1 MTDASAIPAK
11 PPLSPARRAGH
22 LLFLSGQLPRQSD
35 GTLVSGPIE
44 VQTEQVIANVAEVL
58 AAHGLGLADVVKATV
73 WLTQA
78 AHAPGFNRIYAQ
90 RFSAP
95 YPARS
100 TVVSALVAPADIEM
114 EVVAL
119 IPEPH
124 EGPASAD

>member
-1 MTDASAIPAK
+1 MTPAAT
-11 PPLSPARRAGH
+11 PPLSPARRAGN
-22 LLFLSGQLPRQSD
+22 LLFLSGQLPRQGD

-44 VQTEQVIANVAEVL
+44 AQTEQVIANVAEVL
-58 AAHGLGLADVVKATV
+58 AGHGLGLADVVKATV

-78 AHAPGFNRIYAQ
+78 AHAPGFNRVYAQ

-100 TVVSALVAPADIEM
+100 TVVAALVADADIEM

-124 EGPASAD
+124 DRPALAD

>member
-1 MTDASAIPAK
+1 MTSAATSPAK

-44 VQTEQVIANVAEVL
+44 AQTEQVIANVADLL
-58 AAHGLGLADVVKATV
+58 AGHGLGLADVVKATV
-73 WLTQA
+73 WLTDA
-78 AHAPGFNRIYAQ
+78 AHAPGFNRVYAQ

-100 TVVSALVAPADIEM
+100 TVVSALIAPADIEM
-114 EVVAL
+114 DVVAL

-124 EGPASAD
+124 DRPASAD

>member
-1 MTDASAIPAK
+1 MTCASTIPAK
-11 PPLSPARRAGH
+11 PPLSPARRAGP
-22 LLFLSGQLPRQSD
+22 LLFLSGQLPRQGD
-35 GTLVSGPIE
+35 GTLVRGPIE
-44 VQTEQVIANVAEVL
+44 AQTAQVIANIAEVL

-73 WLTQA
+73 WLTEA
-78 AHAPGFNRIYAQ
+78 AHAPGFNRVYAE

-124 EGPASAD
+124 DRPASAD